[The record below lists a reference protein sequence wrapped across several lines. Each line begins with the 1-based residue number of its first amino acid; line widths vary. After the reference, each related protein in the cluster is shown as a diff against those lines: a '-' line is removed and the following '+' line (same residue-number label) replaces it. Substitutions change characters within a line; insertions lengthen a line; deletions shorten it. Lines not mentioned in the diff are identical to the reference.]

1 MRIVSETRA
10 IDDCDERVRHGCF
23 AVLDACFLGIRR
35 RDFERDFAA
44 KDAVMLLRDA
54 ATGAVGGFSTF
65 VRLELD
71 VDGAAVPI
79 VFSGD
84 TAVLPEFRTSLGLG
98 HELSRTFVETPGLY
112 PGRTAHYVLISKGW
126 RTYRLLP
133 FFFRSFYPRA
143 SEALPAPERRVRD
156 VFGTVFAPDRYD
168 AAAGILRGR
177 ADAPRLRPNSPDGRP
192 PAGDPCAAFF
202 LAANAGYLGGDELVC
217 IARIAADN
225 FAAGLRRLGPSPAA
239 TALA

>member
-10 IDDCDERVRHGCF
+10 IDECDERVRRACF

-35 RDFERDFAA
+35 RDFKRDFEA
-44 KDAVMLLRDA
+44 KEAVMLLRDA

-98 HELSRTFVETPGLY
+98 HELSRTFVETPALY
-112 PGRTAHYVLISKGW
+112 PGRSAHYVLISKGW

-133 FFFRSFYPRA
+133 FFFRSFFPRA
-143 SEALPAPERRVRD
+143 GGLLPAVERRVRD
-156 VFGTVFAPDRYD
+156 AFGSELAPDRYD
-168 AAAGILRGR
+168 ATGGIVRSGR
-177 ADAPRLRPNSPDGRP
+177 DAPRLRPGGPDARP
-192 PAGDPCAAFF
+192 PAGDACAAYFV
-202 LAANAGYLGGDELVC
+202 AANPGYLDGDELVC
-217 IARIAADN
+217 VARIAADN
-225 FAAGLRRLGPSPAA
+225 FAAGLRRLAPSPAA
-239 TALA
+239 LA